1 MKYYVSITSLFTI
14 EANDAGD
21 AARQALQEL
30 EKFPLSHVN
39 DVKADRAEVDKFIFR
54 K

>member
-1 MKYYVSITSLFTI
+1 MEYYVTITSLIAI

-30 EKFPLSHVN
+30 EAFPLSHVN
-39 DVKADRAEVDKFIFR
+39 DIEVDRAEVDKFIFR